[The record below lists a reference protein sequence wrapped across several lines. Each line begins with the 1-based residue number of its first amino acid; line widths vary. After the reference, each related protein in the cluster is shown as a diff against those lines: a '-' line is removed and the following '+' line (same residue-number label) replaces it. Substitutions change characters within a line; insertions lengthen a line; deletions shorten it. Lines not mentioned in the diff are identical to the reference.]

1 MRRKSKV
8 PLKNENH
15 IKLFLKEF
23 DEFSTPKKQE
33 KKKEMKSCHK
43 NLLKKTIKKT
53 SFLHHA
59 KTPKKLFEKND
70 TPKTKTNQTEGEND
84 I

>member
-1 MRRKSKV
+1 
-8 PLKNENH
+8 
-15 IKLFLKEF
+15 
-23 DEFSTPKKQE
+23 
-33 KKKEMKSCHK
+33 MKSCHK